1 MGGSVQLDDSESARS
16 SLKLMPGASLRFD
29 PCPLISF
36 NYLQLHPFQPRSVS
50 EDNLLKQYV

>member
-1 MGGSVQLDDSESARS
+1 MQLDDSESARS